1 LGVVR
6 LAVCEPMSQKLDP
19 STGSGGTTG
28 TRRSSNSCFKGETWG
43 SPAQDRLWATWPE
56 IRLAEE
62 RTDARGASEK
72 QVRSL
77 RSEWK
82 ERKGRAQTG
91 PGIRLGEK
99 RTDAG
104 CRAISRFARC
114 ARNGK
119 KERQGHRPGRK
130 FDSPKKERTL
140 AARARSRFARWARNG
155 KKERQ
160 GHRPGRIDLRKPC
173 GGWLGWRSS
182 NPCLRDEHGHPA

>member
-77 RSEWK
+77 GSEWK
-82 ERKGRAQTG
+82 ERKARAQTG
-91 PGIRLGEK
+91 PDRFEEALWGVVGLAFFEPMSQR
-99 RTDAG
+99 
-104 CRAISRFARC
+104 RA
-114 ARNGK
+114 
-119 KERQGHRPGRK
+119 
-130 FDSPKKERTL
+130 
-140 AARARSRFARWARNG
+140 WASG
-155 KKERQ
+155 
-160 GHRPGRIDLRKPC
+160 LRKPVK
-173 GGWLGWRSS
+173 GWLGWR
-182 NPCLRDEHGHPA
+182 